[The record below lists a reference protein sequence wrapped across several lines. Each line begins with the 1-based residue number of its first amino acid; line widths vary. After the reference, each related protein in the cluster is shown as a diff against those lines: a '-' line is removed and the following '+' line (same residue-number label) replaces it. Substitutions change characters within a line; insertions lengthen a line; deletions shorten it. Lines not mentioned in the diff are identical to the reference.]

1 MTRLARDQ
9 YTATAFSRRPRERPI
24 TDLLLLLLILPM
36 TGCATYSD
44 KLANVP
50 WEIEARCAEVRKA
63 IYDTHECE
71 GAGSLLCNMQ
81 LGIIEHR
88 CANYTQ
94 SNAVLS
100 RADAIAEEQ
109 YTIRGSRELQKII
122 LNPGTAPYRG
132 SAYEWVYISY
142 LKALNYLGEARH
154 ASNGSERQRA
164 LEEARV
170 EIRRVDIKLRDI
182 EARKGT
188 YKEAASRSE
197 DTFGQM
203 FRLYNGLQGNWVDNA
218 TLEYREDAYIRYLSG
233 VVYEMLGEWD
243 DARVAYQKAATL
255 YDEGYTNQYDLDEDM
270 AEQAWFDTVRIMR
283 RGGYGDEWKRISRT
297 HLSPARQREL
307 AELDP
312 DAAQLIVIEHFG
324 RVPPTG
330 ELNLLL
336 SVIPQYQ
343 QLVLRP
349 VPTGSM
355 EDQRAQLEWFFMVY
369 ADTGILKWIRKYNHG
384 GIQAVARSP
393 VEKTIF
399 ARPAW
404 HLLTELKVPQAIQ
417 TVGGVRVAVP
427 YKKPL
432 PDSVGSSSLRI
443 DGAEVATLDRAESVA
458 HLAQATQLRRS
469 GLEIWSSVAGATTK
483 LAACSAP
490 TPDDWLIA
498 CSLVASALA
507 RAETRNWALLPYTV
521 RLKRVF
527 LDPGNHQAELVALDR
542 GGQKLDRE
550 YTSLDLDSGDIKV
563 WSVFTTMFPTATT
576 PPRSA
581 GAAPVQST
589 SAGYAP
595 PAPAPAAAG
604 APPSPAPPAQH
615 PRQRRTSSNA
625 GRAFGSILKA
635 VTESLDDVLE
645 KGLR

>member
-1 MTRLARDQ
+1 MTRLARNK
-9 YTATAFSRRPRERPI
+9 YTAAAYSRRPRQRSI
-24 TDLLLLLLILPM
+24 IHLLLLLLILLL

-44 KLANVP
+44 RLANVP
-50 WEIEARCAEVRKA
+50 REIEARCAEARKA
-63 IYDTHECE
+63 IYDTHDCD

-88 CANYTQ
+88 CANYAQ
-94 SNAVLS
+94 SNTVLS
-100 RADAIAEEQ
+100 RADVIAEAQ
-109 YTIRGSRELQKII
+109 YTIHGSRELEKIM
-122 LNPGTAPYRG
+122 LNPGTTPYRG

-142 LKALNYLGEARH
+142 LKALNYLGKARQ
-154 ASNGSERQRA
+154 AANASERQRA

-170 EIRRVDIKLRDI
+170 EIRRVDVKLRDI

-188 YKEAASRSE
+188 YQEAASRSE
-197 DTFGQM
+197 DTFGTM

-218 TLEYREDAYIRYLSG
+218 ALEYREDAYIRYLSG

-243 DARVAYQKAATL
+243 DARIAYQKAATL
-255 YDEGYTNQYDLDEDM
+255 YDEGYTEQYALDQDM

-283 RGGYGDEWKRISRT
+283 RGGYGEEWKRISRT
-297 HLSPARQREL
+297 RLSPARQREL

-312 DAAQLIVIEHFG
+312 GAAQLIVIEHFG

-336 SVIPQYQ
+336 SVIPQHQ

-369 ADTGILKWIRKYNHG
+369 ADTGILPLIRKYNHG

-399 ARPAW
+399 AGPAW
-404 HLLTELKVPQAIQ
+404 HLLTELKVPQAIH

-443 DGAEVATLDRAESVA
+443 DGVEVGTLDGAESVA

-469 GLEIWSSVAGATTK
+469 GLEIWSSVAGATAK

-507 RAETRNWALLPYTV
+507 RAETRNWTLLPNTV

-527 LDPGNHQAELVALDR
+527 LDPGHHEAELVALDR
-542 GGQKLDRE
+542 RGQKLDRE
-550 YTSLDLDSGDIKV
+550 YVSLDLDSGDIKV
-563 WSVFTTMFPTATT
+563 WSVFTTMLPTATT
-576 PPRSA
+576 PLRSA
-581 GAAPVQST
+581 GAAPVQAT
-589 SAGYAP
+589 PAGFAP
-595 PAPAPAAAG
+595 PAPAPTAS
-604 APPSPAPPAQH
+604 APPSPSPPAQS
-615 PRQRRTSSNA
+615 PQQGRPSSTNA
-625 GRAFGSILKA
+625 GRRFGSILKA
-635 VTESLDDVLE
+635 VTESLDEALE
-645 KGLR
+645 QGLR

>member
-1 MTRLARDQ
+1 MTRLARGT
-9 YTATAFSRRPRERPI
+9 YTAAACSRRPRRRAI
-24 TDLLLLLLILPM
+24 THLLPLLLILL
-36 TGCATYSD
+36 TSGCATYSD
-44 KLANVP
+44 KVANVP
-50 WEIEARCAEVRKA
+50 REIEARCAEARKT

-88 CANYTQ
+88 CANYAQ
-94 SNAVLS
+94 SNAALS
-100 RADAIAEEQ
+100 RADVIAEEQ

-122 LNPGTAPYRG
+122 LNPGTTPYRG
-132 SAYEWVYISY
+132 SAYEWVYVSY
-142 LKALNYLGEARH
+142 LKALNYLGEARQ
-154 ASNGSERQRA
+154 ASNEPERRHA

-188 YKEAASRSE
+188 YKEAAARSE
-197 DTFGQM
+197 DTVGQM
-203 FRLYNGLQGNWVDNA
+203 FRLYNVLQGNWVDNA
-218 TLEYREDAYIRYLSG
+218 ALEYREDAYIRYLSG

-243 DARVAYQKAATL
+243 DARIAYQKAATL
-255 YDEGYTNQYDLDEDM
+255 YDEGYTNQYELDEDM

-283 RGGYGDEWKRISRT
+283 REGYGEEWKRISRNR
-297 HLSPARQREL
+297 LSPARQREL
-307 AELDP
+307 ANLDP

-330 ELNLLL
+330 ELNLIL
-336 SVIPQYQ
+336 SVIPQYE

-369 ADTGILKWIRKYNHG
+369 ADTGILKLMRKYNHG

-399 ARPAW
+399 AGPAW

-417 TVGGVRVAVP
+417 AVGGVRVAVP

-432 PDSVGSSSLRI
+432 ADSVGSSSLQI
-443 DGAEVATLDRAESVA
+443 DGAEAGTLDGAESVA

-469 GLEIWSSVAGATTK
+469 GLEIWSSVAGATAK

-507 RAETRNWALLPYTV
+507 RAETRSWALLPYTV

-527 LDPGNHQAELVALDR
+527 LDPGHHEAELVALDR
-542 GGQKLDRE
+542 RGQKLDRE
-550 YTSLDLDSGDIKV
+550 YASLDLDSGDIKV

-576 PPRSA
+576 PLRSA
-581 GAAPVQST
+581 GAAPVQT
-589 SAGYAP
+589 TPDGDDP
-595 PAPAPAAAG
+595 RAPAPTAA
-604 APPSPAPPAQH
+604 APPSPSPPAQST
-615 PRQRRTSSNA
+615 PRRPSSNA

-635 VTESLDDVLE
+635 VTESLDEVLE
-645 KGLR
+645 QGLR

>member
-1 MTRLARDQ
+1 M
-9 YTATAFSRRPRERPI
+9 
-24 TDLLLLLLILPM
+24 
-36 TGCATYSD
+36 
-44 KLANVP
+44 ANVP
-50 WEIEARCAEVRKA
+50 LEIEARCTEARKA

-71 GAGSLLCNMQ
+71 GNGSLLCNMQ

-88 CANYTQ
+88 CANYAQ
-94 SNAVLS
+94 SNVVLS
-100 RADAIAEEQ
+100 RADTIAEQQ
-109 YTIRGSRELQKII
+109 YTIHGSRELQKLM
-122 LNPGTAPYRG
+122 LNPATAPYRG

-142 LKALNYLGEARH
+142 LKALNYLGEARQ
-154 ASNGSERQRA
+154 AADESARQRA

-197 DTFGQM
+197 DSFGTM
-203 FRLYNGLQGNWVDNA
+203 FRLYNGLQGNLIDNA
-218 TLEYREDAYIRYLSG
+218 SLVYREDAYIRYLSG

-243 DARVAYQKAATL
+243 DARIAYQNAATL
-255 YDEGYTNQYDLDEDM
+255 YDEGYTNQYELDEDM
-270 AEQAWFDTVRIMR
+270 AEQAWFDAVRIMR

-297 HLSPARQREL
+297 RLSPERQREL

-336 SVIPQYQ
+336 SAIPQHQ

-349 VPTGSM
+349 VPTGSLD
-355 EDQRAQLEWFFMVY
+355 EQRAQLEWFFMVY
-369 ADTGILKWIRKYNHG
+369 ADKGILTLLRKYNHG

-399 ARPAW
+399 AGPAW
-404 HLLTELKVPQAIQ
+404 HLLTELKVPQAMQ

-432 PDSVGSSSLRI
+432 PQSVGSSSLRI
-443 DGAEVATLDRAESVA
+443 DGMEVATLDSAESVA

-469 GLEIWSSVAGATTK
+469 GLEIWSAVAGATAK

-521 RLKRVF
+521 RIKRIT
-527 LDPGNHQAELVALDR
+527 LEPGHHEGELVAFDTR
-542 GGQKLDRE
+542 GQKLDRE
-550 YTSLDLDSGDIKV
+550 TGNFELEAGDLNV
-563 WSVFTTMFPTATT
+563 WSVFTTMFPTATS

-581 GAAPVQST
+581 GVE
-589 SAGYAP
+589 
-595 PAPAPAAAG
+595 PAKTAPAAYT
-604 APPSPAPPAQH
+604 PPPTPATYNPPPPPPQAESPS
-615 PRQRRTSSNA
+615 RRRSSSNA
-625 GRAFGSILKA
+625 SRAFGSILKA
-635 VTESLDDVLE
+635 VTESLDEVLE
-645 KGLR
+645 QGLP